1 MIAPDTNPEPCS
13 PPEASSQNVSTPS
26 QEDTSEAFQEM
37 SAAYEL
43 LSNPARRKEYDR
55 KQGVTKLG
63 FFVDVV
69 SMVILSGNLSSKVKA
84 NETCVVCSATW
95 ASRLQRT

>member
-1 MIAPDTNPEPCS
+1 MLDALRQIML
-13 PPEASSQNVSTPS
+13 TPS

-69 SMVILSGNLSSKVKA
+69 SMRGTGQLA
-84 NETCVVCSATW
+84 ATHRRVCSVKVEPW
-95 ASRLQRT
+95 KLVGWSSDSSDVGP